1 MSIEPDNTPALITE
15 RVVNMA
21 FAESRQARAELR
33 KIRGA
38 VVFLAWLAGVIVALS
53 IVGGII
59 YAVHAAEV
67 RDLQPA
73 QVCESSGGTAH
84 C

>member
-15 RVVNMA
+15 RVVNLA

-38 VVFLAWLAGVIVALS
+38 VVFLAWLAGIVVALS
-53 IVGGII
+53 IIGG
-59 YAVHAAEV
+59 AVV
-67 RDLQPA
+67 LYN
-73 QVCESSGGTAH
+73 AH
-84 C
+84 

>member
-21 FAESRQARAELR
+21 FAEARQARAELR

-38 VVFLAWLAGVIVALS
+38 VVFLAWLAGIVVALS
-53 IVGGII
+53 VIGG
-59 YAVHAAEV
+59 AVVLYNAHQASTCIS
-67 RDLQPA
+67 Q
-73 QVCESSGGTAH
+73 GGTLN